1 MKKFIKMLC
10 QVLNDYCTVLFVRKP
25 LVAGNIGVGVFTM
38 VTNEYWMSPHRKKTL
53 KKNVF
58 LRLHLNKFI
67 LMIIISLSIDTQF
80 VLDKGIQYSFPLWT
94 SCGKVWPER
103 LYQDIKHVTWDIRQL
118 GKHRRYQGYLIHFN
132 DSHPNSY
139 NTAADRLVCWS
150 LSWKTLSSDKCEL
163 NNKWLKYKTVN
174 I

>member
-1 MKKFIKMLC
+1 MKKFIK
-10 QVLNDYCTVLFVRKP
+10 VLNDYCTVLFVRKP
-25 LVAGNIGVGVFTM
+25 LVAANIGVGVFTM
-38 VTNEYWMSPHRKKTL
+38 VTNNTEWVL
-53 KKNVF
+53 IEKNIKEKC
-58 LRLHLNKFI
+58 L

-103 LYQDIKHVTWDIRQL
+103 VYQDIKHVTWDIRQL
-118 GKHRRYQGYLIHFN
+118 GKHRRYQGHLIHFN

-139 NTAADRLVCWS
+139 NTAADRLICWS
-150 LSWKTLSSDKCEL
+150 LFWKTLSSDKCEL
-163 NNKWLKYKTVN
+163 NNKWLKYKTLN